1 MKHKFFVSAKVI
13 GYMLGAGTALAL
25 PFVNY
30 HAGWLSIVALLP
42 LLFGLEWLE
51 GLKWKRWHKVVVLY
65 GVGLVFFG
73 IIVQWMYHIRA
84 TDLIADSALRMTFV
98 ILSFFLVASSLAL
111 GFVVFGWLYF
121 RLPISLRSAKVFVL
135 LPAAWVLGEYARSV
149 LFSVMWLGPGG
160 SVGPHWNFGNFGFA
174 ASVTPLVYGSR
185 LLGLFG
191 LSAAIVFINISV
203 FMLIKRRF
211 VSYACGCLLGIL
223 ILTGIGYGLYAKSI
237 DAKPVR
243 VGVAHIET
251 GLDTDYE
258 ATLAKS
264 VAKSSFDNADALILP
279 EYSHYFEEETK
290 QARPLQQQIAQGVLG
305 IDQSKGVIITSRAG
319 IGEYVGGNGV
329 VYIRQNGDVLS
340 TQYKS
345 FLIPA
350 GEYVPYVFQVILKLS
365 GNGNVVSA
373 HQTEKTIR
381 ASKQSE
387 RYVPVDGVRYGAL
400 ACSGVIAPEFYR
412 LLVRSGAEIMTN
424 SASLS
429 SMGIDK
435 LYFQEARQMARFQ
448 AVANARP
455 FAQAARGGESYV
467 IDKDGM
473 FVAQTHIDTTQYI
486 QATVNSNAR
495 RTLYS
500 LVGEWVLWAAI
511 AVVGAAALVSR
522 RNKVKL
528 KAAAVKRKN
537 H

>member
-1 MKHKFFVSAKVI
+1 MKHKVYASVKII
-13 GYMLGAGTALAL
+13 GYMLGAGVALAL
-25 PFVNY
+25 PFVHY
-30 HAGWLSIVALLP
+30 RAGWLSLVALLP

-51 GLKWKRWHKVVVLY
+51 ELKWKRWHKVALLY

-111 GFVVFGWLYF
+111 GFVAFGWLYF
-121 RLPISLRSAKVFVL
+121 RLPLSLKSAKIFAL
-135 LPAAWVLGEYARSV
+135 LPAVWVLGEYVRSV

-160 SVGPHWNFGNFGFA
+160 SVGPHWNFGNLGFA

-191 LSAAIVFINISV
+191 LSAVVVTVNLSLY
-203 FMLIKRRF
+203 MLIKRRF
-211 VSYACGCLLGIL
+211 TRYAISCLLGAL
-223 ILTGIGYGLYAKSI
+223 ILSGLGYGLY
-237 DAKPVR
+237 VR
-243 VGVAHIET
+243 SVDTKAVKVAVGHIQT
-251 GLDTDYE
+251 GVDTGYE
-258 ATLAKS
+258 AALARS
-264 VAKSSFDNADALILP
+264 VAQNSTHTVDVLILP
-279 EYSHYFEEETK
+279 EYSHFFEADAQ
-290 QARPLQQQIAQGVLG
+290 QARPLQQQIARAALG
-305 IDQSKGVIITSRAG
+305 GDQSKGVIITSRAG
-319 IGEYVGGNGV
+319 TGDYEGGNGV
-329 VYIRQNGDVLS
+329 VYVRQNEQVIS
-340 TQYKS
+340 TQYKR

-350 GEYVPYVFQVILKLS
+350 GEYVPYVFQAILKLS
-365 GNGNVVSA
+365 GNGSVVSA

-381 ASKQSE
+381 ASKQGE
-387 RYVPVDGVRYGAL
+387 QAVLVDGVRYGAL

-412 LLVRSGAEIMTN
+412 LLTHSGAEVLTN

-467 IDKDGM
+467 VDKDGA
-473 FVAQTHIDTTQYI
+473 FVAQTHADTTQYLH
-486 QATVNSNAR
+486 ATVGSNAR

-500 LVGEWVLWAAI
+500 LAGEWVLLIALMIGLGAI
-511 AVVGAAALVSR
+511 VGARRKPAGKASVS
-522 RNKVKL
+522 
-528 KAAAVKRKN
+528 KRKK

>member
-1 MKHKFFVSAKVI
+1 MKHKVFASAKVI

-30 HAGWLSIVALLP
+30 HAGWLVFVALLP

-51 GLKWKRWHKVVVLY
+51 GLSWKRWHKVAVLY

-121 RLPISLRSAKVFVL
+121 RLSISLKTAKVFVL
-135 LPAAWVLGEYARSV
+135 LPAVWVLGEYARSV
-149 LFSVMWLGPGG
+149 LFSIMWLGPGG
-160 SVGPHWNFGNFGFA
+160 SVGPHWNFGNLGFA

-191 LSAAIVFINISV
+191 LSMVIVVINISV
-203 FMLIKRRF
+203 YMLLKRRF
-211 VSYACGCLLGIL
+211 VSYAVGCLVGVLVLAGL
-223 ILTGIGYGLYAKSI
+223 GYGIYAKSV
-237 DAKPVR
+237 DAKPVVFG
-243 VGVAHIET
+243 VGHIET
-251 GLDTDYE
+251 GVDTGYE
-258 ATLAKS
+258 AALAKS
-264 VAKSSFDNADALILP
+264 VAQRSTSTADALILP
-279 EYSHYFEEETK
+279 EYSHLFEAEAK
-290 QARPLQQQIAQGVLG
+290 QGRPLQEQIARGALG
-305 IDQSKGVIITSRAG
+305 DDQSKGIIITSRSG
-319 IGEYVGGNGV
+319 TGEYEGGNGV
-329 VYIRQNGDVLS
+329 VYLRQNGDVLS
-340 TQYKS
+340 TQYKR

-350 GEYVPYVFQVILKLS
+350 GEYVPYVFQAILKLS
-365 GNGNVVSA
+365 GNGSVVSA

-387 RYVPVDGVRYGAL
+387 RYVGVDGVRYGAL

-412 LLVRSGAEIMTN
+412 LLARSGAEVLTN

-467 IDKDGM
+467 IDKDGA
-473 FVAQTHIDTTQYI
+473 FVAQTGSDTTQYL
-486 QATVNSNAR
+486 QARVDSNAR
-495 RTLYS
+495 RTIYS
-500 LVGEWVLWAAI
+500 LIGEWALWAAL
-511 AVVGAAALVSR
+511 AVVVVVAMVSGR
-522 RNKVKL
+522 HRAKT
-528 KAAAVKRKN
+528 KAGSVKRKK